1 MPMGLFRPGEETD
14 ASPLDFFEWGSPIE
28 RPEEPPCLPMDLFV
42 PGKESAPTP
51 LCFFEFGSLDNVN
64 FPFELIAISK
74 FDRNKTR
81 SKSFINEIITR
92 KDKRIHKSD

>member
-51 LCFFEFGSLDNVN
+51 LCIFEIDSLDN
-64 FPFELIAISK
+64 EE
-74 FDRNKTR
+74 R
-81 SKSFINEIITR
+81 
-92 KDKRIHKSD
+92 